1 MPQIEIDPARARGDC
16 RGDARIPILPPA
28 TREFGF
34 VPDLTQLMPGD
45 LILSRST
52 SPGFIDSRIA
62 AAQTSG
68 GFSPNDARWTH
79 AAVFVYDDQIV
90 EALPFKGIVQQSV
103 YSYIPAEIMRVR
115 RKPNLPDGDRLKI
128 AFYAM
133 KNLGRRYGHSDALA
147 VGIDLAK
154 GLWSKG
160 TLTTNR
166 FIVICSQLYFD
177 AILEVTHRR
186 LANCPTESPTTPAHL
201 SATPDL
207 LDIGVDW
214 HRVTE

>member
-1 MPQIEIDPARARGDC
+1 LPQIEIDPARAKGDS

-28 TREFGF
+28 TRGFGF
-34 VPDLTQLMPGD
+34 VPNLSQLMPGD

-68 GFSPNDARWTH
+68 GFSPSDARWTH

-90 EALPFKGIVQQSV
+90 EALPFKGIVQQSIYGYV
-103 YSYIPAEIMRVR
+103 PTEIMRVR
-115 RKPNLPDGDRLKI
+115 RKPDLSDGDRLKI

-133 KNLGRRYGHSDALA
+133 KNLGRRYGHGDALA

-160 TLTTNR
+160 ALTTNR

-201 SATPDL
+201 SATTDL
-207 LDIGVDW
+207 LDTSVDW